1 MKRSRASV
9 HRVGRLSV
17 SLVLVLSASAAATGC
32 GSSSRANVTVT
43 GTTTVSKGQELLD
56 LKRALDEGAISQRDY
71 DKVRKIILERKS

>member
-1 MKRSRASV
+1 MKTSRQRCAVMGRSLIA
-9 HRVGRLSV
+9 V
-17 SLVLVLSASAAATGC
+17 SLLACLALAAC

-71 DKVRKIILERKS
+71 DKVRKIILDRKS